1 MKTKLFILSS
11 LALFMSA
18 CGGISPELEQ
28 TSGTENG
35 HEYVDLG
42 LSVMWAPV
50 NLGASVIGEYGDY
63 YAWGEAEPKDYFSMD
78 NYKHSKGGQNSYTKY
93 CCNASEGTVDNLR
106 TLEPEDDAAHVQ
118 WGGEWRMPSKDEW
131 TELRTQCKW
140 IYSRENGKK
149 GWTATGPNGKSI
161 FFPLAGAIT
170 WNESS
175 SRNKKGDY
183 RSSSLGEKYS
193 GTAYSVFMYSD
204 DDDESEVTWSD
215 GSREFGFSIRPVCVP
230 VKKD

>member
-1 MKTKLFILSS
+1 MKVKLFITFS
-11 LALFMSA
+11 LALFMVA

-78 NYKHSKGGQNSYTKY
+78 NYKHSKGGQHSYTKY

-118 WGGEWRMPSKDEW
+118 WGGEWRMPSKEEW

-140 IYSRENGKK
+140 TYSRENGKK
-149 GWTATGPNGKSI
+149 GWKATGPNGKSI
-161 FFPLAGAIT
+161 FFPLPGGQH
-170 WNESS
+170 WNENPSINRS
-175 SRNKKGDY
+175 GYY
-183 RSSSLGEKYS
+183 RSSSLGSKYS
-193 GTAYSVFMYSD
+193 GTTYITILESD
-204 DDDESEVTWSD
+204 DDDDAAVSWSN
-215 GSREFGFSIRPVCVP
+215 GSREFGMSIRPICVS
-230 VKKD
+230 VKQE